1 MNYHRTFFVFLVLFA
16 AAVVLAGGLPFY
28 GKWLFIVC
36 AAFAGAALL
45 KRFSLSPWKELEAS
59 LHRIKSGDLQARLD
73 DVKGGDVR
81 ASAVVFNELA
91 EDLAKYKKLYENRE
105 KRLTALINSVN
116 SGLMLFNPDGE
127 MLLANANM
135 SGNFAH
141 FRKDAQ
147 IASLDIPFLPQFL
160 EEAKKSGKRY
170 GPYAVR

>member
-59 LHRIKSGDLQARLD
+59 LHRIKRRPSGAARRRG
-73 DVKGGDVR
+73 KGETSGR
-81 ASAVVFNELA
+81 APSSSTSWRR
-91 EDLAKYKKLYENRE
+91 DLAKKYKKLYENMGKEAYRPD
-105 KRLTALINSVN
+105 KLGQQRSDAF
-116 SGLMLFNPDGE
+116 FNPIGE

-141 FRKDAQ
+141 FRKDA
-147 IASLDIPFLPQFL
+147 
-160 EEAKKSGKRY
+160 R
-170 GPYAVR
+170 